1 MTTLPSAGAERWA
14 RIEHLFGKAIELPP
28 EARVSFV
35 EANAADAEERQE
47 LLDLLATDATHAA
60 ACPISQAIGRAADHS
75 AFDRKRALIG
85 KVVGQYRIVSI
96 LGSGGS
102 GTVYLGERAD
112 KQYAAQVAIKVIDE
126 TAPTAFG
133 LRFRAERQ
141 ILASLNHPNIARLLD
156 AGETEAHQPFLVMEY
171 VHGESL
177 ERYCDRNQLT
187 VRARLELFLQVC
199 AAIQYAHQ
207 NLIVHRD
214 IKPANILVTGDGT
227 PKLLDF
233 GIAKLLDASDVTR
246 ASELTRMNDRILT
259 PEYAS
264 PEQILG
270 RPVTTVS
277 DVYSLGVVL
286 YQLLSGLRPY
296 TLSSAAASQ
305 LELERAICVTDP
317 LRPSAAVR
325 AARFS
330 GPVDDQPSI
339 ELLSAARG
347 VTAQRL
353 ERSLVGDI
361 DAIVM
366 RSLRK
371 EPQHRYSSVEQLLA
385 DIRRWL
391 VSEPVQARHGNWLYY
406 TSRFVR
412 RNRWPVA
419 ASTTIAALIVGGMVS
434 MSIQRAAT
442 QAALELATE
451 QKQTAEA
458 VSRYIRDIFAAAN
471 PFLND
476 GHQATARELL
486 DEASRTIETLNAP
499 AAVKAEL
506 YETMGIAYRRLGEPQ
521 TAVTQLGYALHL
533 SRGLHPNGSHETA
546 SILVELAVAEREKG
560 LTDESERHL
569 KEGQEMLAR
578 LGPTDAR
585 SRARYLAELGK
596 LHTLRSQ
603 PAEAL
608 ASFTSA
614 LTVIRSIPG
623 PHDAELELETGSV
636 LSEVANIHTW
646 RDEYPQAEAAAR
658 EAVQIFRV
666 APPLHPDRVKADFIL
681 AEILFLKGQ
690 LAEAASLY
698 ESALAA
704 QRQIFK
710 SNPRI
715 TDTLVSLAQL
725 RIAQGD
731 AAEAEKLVREAI
743 GIHRQWQSTDY
754 TRIGFLQTMLGT
766 VLLTQSRLPEAE
778 QELRIAYDLVV
789 ANLPADHQYVA
800 STEHYLGEALSARGQ
815 LVDAEALLTAAKNR
829 WKRTGAPAWRSARSA
844 SALGEVLHRE
854 GRHDEAEEQL
864 VSSYQV
870 LSTASGVDRETR
882 DNARERVVRFY
893 TETNQPQKLQA
904 FLRGVPAAR
913 SASN

>member
-1 MTTLPSAGAERWA
+1 MTTLRSVAERWA
-14 RIEHLFGKAIELPP
+14 RTELLFGKAIELPP
-28 EARVSFV
+28 EARAAFI
-35 EANAADAEERQE
+35 EEHAADAEERQE
-47 LLDLLATDATHAA
+47 LLDLLATDAAQGE
-60 ACPISQAIGRAADHS
+60 ACPISQAIGRAADRS
-75 AFDRKRALIG
+75 AFDRKQALIG

-112 KQYAAQVAIKVIDE
+112 KQYAAQVAVKVIDE

-156 AGETEAHQPFLVMEY
+156 AGETDAHQPFLIMEY
-171 VHGESL
+171 IHGESV
-177 ERYCDRNQLT
+177 ERYCDRNQLG
-187 VRARLELFLQVC
+187 VRARLELFLHVC
-199 AAIQYAHQ
+199 SAVQYAHQ

-214 IKPANILVTGDGT
+214 IKPANILVTNDGT

-246 ASELTRMNDRILT
+246 PSELTRMNDRILT

-270 RPVTTVS
+270 RSVTTAS
-277 DVYSLGVVL
+277 DVYSLGIVL
-286 YQLLSGLRPY
+286 YQLLTGLRPY
-296 TLSSAAASQ
+296 TLSSASASQ

-325 AARFS
+325 AARS
-330 GPVDDQPSI
+330 AVPSEGQLSI
-339 ELLSAARG
+339 ETLAVARG

-353 ERSLVGDI
+353 ERSLAGDI

-366 RSLRK
+366 RSMRK

-406 TSRFVR
+406 SSRFIR

-419 ASTTIAALIVGGMVS
+419 ASSTIAVLIVGGMVS

-486 DEASRTIETLNAP
+486 DEASRTIESLDAP

-506 YETMGIAYRRLGEPQ
+506 YETMGIAYRRLGEPH
-521 TAVTQLGYALHL
+521 TAALQLRNALHL
-533 SRGLHPNGSHETA
+533 SKSLSPEGSHKTA

-560 LTDESERHL
+560 QTDESEKYLR
-569 KEGQEMLAR
+569 EGQQMLAE

-585 SRARYLAELGK
+585 SKARYLVEVGK

-603 PAEAL
+603 PTEAL
-608 ASFTSA
+608 ESFTSA
-614 LTVIRSIPG
+614 LEVIRTIEG
-623 PHDAELELETGSV
+623 PHDLELDLETGSI

-646 RDEYPQAEAAAR
+646 RDEYTQAEAAAR
-658 EAVQIFRV
+658 QAVQIYNV
-666 APPLHPDRVKADFIL
+666 APALHPDRVKADFIL

-690 LAEAASLY
+690 LTEAASLY

-704 QRQIFK
+704 QRKIFN

-731 AAEAEKLVREAI
+731 APGAEKLVREALD
-743 GIHRQWQSTDY
+743 IHEKWRSTDY

-766 VLLTQSRLPEAE
+766 VLMTQSRLPEAE
-778 QELRIAYDLVV
+778 QQLRSAYDVV
-789 ANLPADHQYVA
+789 VTHLPADHQYVA
-800 STEHYLGEALSARGQ
+800 SAEHYLGEVLAGRGHLS
-815 LVDAEALLTAAKNR
+815 DAEALLTAAKNR
-829 WKRTGAPAWRSARSA
+829 WKRTGAPEWRSARSA
-844 SALGEVLHRE
+844 SVLGEVLHRE
-854 GRHDEAEEQL
+854 GRDREAEEQL
-864 VSSYQV
+864 VASYEV
-870 LSTASGVDRETR
+870 LSTSTGVDRETR
-882 DNARERVVRFY
+882 QAARARLARFY
-893 TETNQPQKLQA
+893 TNTNQQQKYEALMRA
-904 FLRGVPAAR
+904 SAR
-913 SASN
+913 SHIRD

>member
-1 MTTLPSAGAERWA
+1 MTTLRSATERWA
-14 RIEHLFGKAIELPP
+14 RTEHLFGQAIELPP
-28 EARVSFV
+28 EARASFI
-35 EANAADAEERQE
+35 EANAVDADERQE
-47 LLDLLATDATHAA
+47 LLDLLAADADHAD

-75 AFDRKRALIG
+75 ALDRKRGLLG

-171 VHGESL
+171 VQGETL
-177 ERYCDRNQLT
+177 ERYCDRNQLS

-199 AAIQYAHQ
+199 AAVQYAHQ

-214 IKPANILVTGDGT
+214 LKPANILVTGEGT

-233 GIAKLLDASDVTR
+233 GIAKLLDAGDMART
-246 ASELTRMNDRILT
+246 SELTRMNDRILT

-270 RPVTTVS
+270 RSVTTVS

-286 YQLLSGLRPY
+286 YQLLTGLRPY
-296 TLSSAAASQ
+296 TLSSASASQ

-325 AARFS
+325 AARS
-330 GPVDDQPSI
+330 AGPSEEQPSI
-339 ELLSAARG
+339 DVLAAARG
-347 VTAQRL
+347 VTPQRL
-353 ERSLVGDI
+353 ERSLAGDI

-366 RSLRK
+366 RSMRK
-371 EPQHRYSSVEQLLA
+371 EPQHRYSSVEQFLA
-385 DIRRWL
+385 DIRHWL

-406 TSRFVR
+406 SSRFIR

-419 ASTTIAALIVGGMVS
+419 ACTTIAVLIAGGMIS

-499 AAVKAEL
+499 AAVKMEL
-506 YETMGIAYRRLGEPQ
+506 YETMGIAYRRLGEAQ
-521 TAVTQLGYALHL
+521 AAITQLSHALQL
-533 SRGLHPNGSHETA
+533 AQSLQPQGSQKTA
-546 SILVELAVAEREKG
+546 AILVELAVAERIGG
-560 LTDESERHL
+560 LTDASKQHL
-569 KEGQEMLAR
+569 REGQQMLSTFGSAD
-578 LGPTDAR
+578 TR

-596 LHTLRSQ
+596 LQTLSSQ

-614 LTVIRSIPG
+614 LEAIRSIQG
-623 PHDAELELETGSV
+623 PHDVELDLETGSI
-636 LSEVANIHTW
+636 LSDVANIHTW
-646 RDEYPQAEAAAR
+646 RDEYAQAEAAAR
-658 EAVQIFRV
+658 EAVQIFRA
-666 APPLHPDRVKADFIL
+666 APALHPDRVKADFIL

-690 LAEAASLY
+690 LAEAATLY

-704 QRQIFK
+704 QRKIFK

-731 AAEAEKLVREAI
+731 AAGAEKLVRE
-743 GIHRQWQSTDY
+743 GLDIHQQWQSTDY

-766 VLLTQSRLPEAE
+766 VLMTQSRLPEAE
-778 QELRIAYDLVV
+778 QELRRAYELAV
-789 ANLPADHQYVA
+789 ANLLADHQYVA
-800 STEHYLGEALSARGQ
+800 SAEHYFGEALLAREK
-815 LVDAEALLTAAKNR
+815 LAEAEERLTSAKNR
-829 WKRTGAPAWRSARSA
+829 WKRTGAPPWRSARSA

-854 GRHDEAEEQL
+854 GRHREAEQEL
-864 VSSYQV
+864 VSSYQI
-870 LSTASGVDRETR
+870 LSAASGVDRDTR
-882 DNARERVVRFY
+882 EAARARVVRFY
-893 TETNQPQKLQA
+893 SDTRQRQKLEA
-904 FLRGVPAAR
+904 FIRPTR
-913 SASN
+913 HTP

>member
-1 MTTLPSAGAERWA
+1 MTATERWA
-14 RIEHLFGKAIELPP
+14 RTEHLFGKAIELPP
-28 EARVSFV
+28 EARASFI

-47 LLDLLATDATHAA
+47 LLELLATDADHAD
-60 ACPISQAIGRAADHS
+60 ACPISQAIGRAADHT
-75 AFDRKRALIG
+75 AQERKRGLLG
-85 KVVGQYRIVSI
+85 KVVGQYRLMGI

-156 AGETEAHQPFLVMEY
+156 AGETESHQPFLVMEY
-171 VHGESL
+171 VQGETL
-177 ERYCDRNQLT
+177 ERYCDRNQLS
-187 VRARLELFLQVC
+187 VRARLELFLEVC
-199 AAIQYAHQ
+199 SAVQYAHQ

-214 IKPANILVTGDGT
+214 LKPANILVTGDGT

-233 GIAKLLDASDVTR
+233 GIAKLLDAGDVTR
-246 ASELTRMNDRILT
+246 VSELTRMNDRILT

-270 RPVTTVS
+270 RSVTTVS

-286 YQLLSGLRPY
+286 YHLLTGLRPY

-305 LELERAICVTDP
+305 LEMERAICVTDP

-325 AARFS
+325 AARS
-330 GPVDDQPSI
+330 ASPADDGPPM
-339 ELLSAARG
+339 ETLAAARG
-347 VTAQRL
+347 VTAIRL
-353 ERSLVGDI
+353 ERSLGGDI

-366 RSLRK
+366 RSMRK
-371 EPQHRYSSVEQLLA
+371 EPQHRYSSVEQFLA

-391 VSEPVQARHGNWLYY
+391 ASQPVEARHGNWLYY
-406 TSRFVR
+406 SSRFIR

-419 ASTTIAALIVGGMVS
+419 ASTTIAVLIVGGMIS

-486 DEASRTIETLNAP
+486 DESSRTIETLHAP
-499 AAVKAEL
+499 AAVKLEL

-521 TAVTQLGYALHL
+521 TAIAQLTNALRL
-533 SRGLHPNGSHETA
+533 SQGLNPKGSPKTA
-546 SILVELAVAEREKG
+546 SILIELAVAEKERG
-560 LTDESERHL
+560 LIDASERHL
-569 KEGQEMLAR
+569 REGEQMLSL

-585 SRARYLAELGK
+585 SRARFLAELGK

-608 ASFTSA
+608 ASFTAA
-614 LTVIRSIPG
+614 LELIRSIPG
-623 PHDAELELETGSV
+623 PHDVELDLETASV
-636 LSEVANIHTW
+636 LSDVANIHTW

-658 EAVQIFRV
+658 ESVQMFR
-666 APPLHPDRVKADFIL
+666 AASPLHPDRVKADFIL

-698 ESALAA
+698 ESVLAA

-715 TDTLVSLAQL
+715 SDTLVSLAQV

-731 AAEAEKLVREAI
+731 AAAAEQLVREALA
-743 GIHRQWQSTDY
+743 IHRQWQSTDY
-754 TRIGFLQTMLGT
+754 TRIGYLQTMLGM
-766 VLLTQSRLPEAE
+766 VLLNQSRLSEAE
-778 QELRIAYDLVV
+778 QELRRAYEIAL

-800 STEHYLGEALSARGQ
+800 SAEHYLGKALLERGK
-815 LVDAEALLTAAKNR
+815 LADAETLLTSAKDR
-829 WKRTGAPAWRSARSA
+829 WYRSGAPAWRSARSA
-844 SALGEVLHRE
+844 SALGEVLHRA
-854 GRHDEAEEQL
+854 GRNREAEEQL
-864 VSSYQV
+864 VSSYRI
-870 LSTASGVDRETR
+870 LSAASGVDRETR
-882 DNARERVVRFY
+882 EAARARLVRFY
-893 TETNQPQKLQA
+893 SDTKQQQKLEA
-904 FLRGVPAAR
+904 LLRPVRQVP
-913 SASN
+913 

>member
-1 MTTLPSAGAERWA
+1 MSTLRSVAERWA
-14 RIEHLFGKAIELPP
+14 RTEQLFGQAIELPP
-28 EARVSFV
+28 EARASFI
-35 EANAADAEERQE
+35 EEHAADAEERQE
-47 LLDLLATDATHAA
+47 LLDLLAADAAQSRD
-60 ACPISQAIGRAADHS
+60 CPISQAIGRAV
-75 AFDRKRALIG
+75 DRRAHDRRNALLG
-85 KVVGQYRIVSI
+85 KVVGQYRVVSI

-126 TAPTAFG
+126 TAPAAFG

-156 AGETEAHQPFLVMEY
+156 AGETDTHQPFLIMEY
-171 VHGESL
+171 IHGESL
-177 ERYCDRNQLT
+177 EQYCDRIQLT

-199 AAIQYAHQ
+199 GAVQYAHQ

-214 IKPANILVTGDGT
+214 IKPANILITSDGT

-246 ASELTRMNDRILT
+246 PSELTRMNDRLLT

-270 RPVTTVS
+270 RSVTTAS

-286 YQLLSGLRPY
+286 YQLLTGLRPY
-296 TLSSAAASQ
+296 TLSSATASQ

-325 AARFS
+325 LAQSS
-330 GPVDDQPSI
+330 GPVDEQPSI
-339 ELLSAARG
+339 DVLSAARG
-347 VTAQRL
+347 LTPQRL
-353 ERSLVGDI
+353 ERILAGDI

-366 RSLRK
+366 RSMRK

-391 VSEPVQARHGNWLYY
+391 ASEPVHARQGNWIYY
-406 TSRFVR
+406 SSRFIK

-419 ASTTIAALIVGGMVS
+419 ASTTIAVLIVGGMIS

-486 DEASRTIETLNAP
+486 DKASRTIETLNAP
-499 AAVKAEL
+499 AAVKTEL
-506 YETMGIAYRRLGEPQ
+506 HETMGIAYRRLGEPQ
-521 TAVTQLGYALHL
+521 TAVMQLGNALRL
-533 SRGLHPNGSHETA
+533 SKELHPDGSHKTA

-560 LTDESERHL
+560 LAEESEKHL
-569 KEGQEMLAR
+569 REGQQMLAT
-578 LGPTDAR
+578 LGQTDSR
-585 SRARYLAELGK
+585 SRAKYLAELGK

-603 PAEAL
+603 PGEAL

-614 LTVIRSIPG
+614 LELIRAMDG
-623 PHDAELELETGSV
+623 PRDIEMELETGSI
-636 LSEVANIHTW
+636 LSDVANIHTW
-646 RDEYPQAEAAAR
+646 RDEYAQAEAAAR

-698 ESALAA
+698 ESTLAA
-704 QRQIFK
+704 QRTIFK

-731 AAEAEKLVREAI
+731 AAEAEKLVREALN
-743 GIHRQWQSTDY
+743 IHRQWGSTDY

-766 VLLTQSRLPEAE
+766 VLLTQSRFPEAE
-778 QELRIAYDLVV
+778 QQLRSAYDVVV

-800 STEHYLGEALSARGQ
+800 SAEHYLGEALAARGQ
-815 LVDAEALLTAAKNR
+815 LADAEALFTAAKNR

-854 GRHDEAEEQL
+854 GRDREAEEQL

-870 LSTASGVDRETR
+870 LATSPGVDRETR
-882 DNARERVVRFY
+882 ETARQRLVRFY
-893 TETNQPQKLQA
+893 TNTSQQQKLEA
-904 FLRGVPAAR
+904 LMRADGDLVKAR
-913 SASN
+913 

>member
-1 MTTLPSAGAERWA
+1 MTATERWA
-14 RIEHLFGKAIELPP
+14 RTEHLFGQAIELPP
-28 EARVSFV
+28 EARASFI
-35 EANAADAEERQE
+35 EANAADADERQE
-47 LLDLLATDATHAA
+47 LLDLLATDADHAD
-60 ACPISQAIGRAADHS
+60 ACPLSQAIGLAADHS
-75 AFDRKRALIG
+75 ALDRKRGLIG

-112 KQYAAQVAIKVIDE
+112 KQYAVQVAIKVIDE

-141 ILASLNHPNIARLLD
+141 ILASLNHSNIARLLD
-156 AGETEAHQPFLVMEY
+156 AGETEARQPFLVMEY
-171 VHGESL
+171 VQGETL

-199 AAIQYAHQ
+199 AAVQYAHQ

-214 IKPANILVTGDGT
+214 LKPANILVTGDGT

-233 GIAKLLDASDVTR
+233 GIAKLLDASDITR
-246 ASELTRMNDRILT
+246 VSELTRMNDRILT

-270 RPVTTVS
+270 RSVTTVS

-286 YQLLSGLRPY
+286 YQLLTGLRPY
-296 TLSSAAASQ
+296 TLSSASASQ

-325 AARFS
+325 AARTTAPS
-330 GPVDDQPSI
+330 EEQPSMDT
-339 ELLSAARG
+339 LAAARS
-347 VTAQRL
+347 ASPHRL
-353 ERSLVGDI
+353 ERSLTGDI

-366 RSLRK
+366 RSMRK

-406 TSRFVR
+406 SSRFIR

-419 ASTTIAALIVGGMVS
+419 ACTTIAVLIVGGMVT

-499 AAVKAEL
+499 AAVKAQL

-521 TAVTQLGYALHL
+521 MAMTQLGNALRL
-533 SRGLHPNGSHETA
+533 SQQLHPEGNHKTA
-546 SILVELAVAEREKG
+546 SILVELAVAERERG
-560 LTDESERHL
+560 LTSESEKHL
-569 KEGQEMLAR
+569 REGQQMLGT

-585 SRARYLAELGK
+585 SRARYLGELGK

-603 PAEAL
+603 PDEAL

-614 LTVIRSIPG
+614 LELIRSIQG
-623 PHDAELELETGSV
+623 LHDLELDLETGSI
-636 LSEVANIHTW
+636 LSDVANIHTW

-658 EAVQIFRV
+658 ESVQIFRA
-666 APPLHPDRVKADFIL
+666 APALHPDRVKADFIL

-690 LAEAASLY
+690 LAEAATLY
-698 ESALAA
+698 ESALDA
-704 QRQIFK
+704 QRKIFK

-715 TDTLVSLAQL
+715 SDTLVSLAQV

-731 AAEAEKLVREAI
+731 AAEAEKLVREALD
-743 GIHRQWQSTDY
+743 IHQQWQSTDY
-754 TRIGFLQTMLGT
+754 TRIGFLRTMLGT

-778 QELRIAYDLVV
+778 QELRRAYELVV

-800 STEHYLGEALSARGQ
+800 STEHYFGEALLARKKFA
-815 LVDAEALLTAAKNR
+815 DAEAVLTAARDR
-829 WKRTGAPAWRSARSA
+829 WKRTGAPPWRSARSA

-854 GRHDEAEEQL
+854 GRNQEAEQEL
-864 VSSYQV
+864 VSSFQI
-870 LSTASGVDRETR
+870 LATASGVDRETR
-882 DNARERVVRFY
+882 EAARARVVRFY
-893 TETNQPQKLQA
+893 SDTKQQQKLEALIRQTRHA
-904 FLRGVPAAR
+904 P
-913 SASN
+913 

>member
-1 MTTLPSAGAERWA
+1 MTATERWA
-14 RIEHLFGKAIELPP
+14 RTEHLFGQAIELPP
-28 EARVSFV
+28 EARASFI
-35 EANAADAEERQE
+35 EANAIDADERQE
-47 LLDLLATDATHAA
+47 LLDLLAADADHAGS
-60 ACPISQAIGRAADHS
+60 CPISQAIGRAADHS
-75 AFDRKRALIG
+75 ALDRKRGLLG

-171 VHGESL
+171 VQGETL
-177 ERYCDRNQLT
+177 ERYCDRNQLS
-187 VRARLELFLQVC
+187 VRARLELFMQVC
-199 AAIQYAHQ
+199 AAVQYAHQ

-214 IKPANILVTGDGT
+214 LKPANILVTGDGT

-233 GIAKLLDASDVTR
+233 GIAKLLDASDLTR
-246 ASELTRMNDRILT
+246 TSELTRMNDRILT

-270 RPVTTVS
+270 RSVTTAS

-286 YQLLSGLRPY
+286 YQLLTGLRPY
-296 TLSSAAASQ
+296 ILSSASASQ
-305 LELERAICVTDP
+305 LELERTICATDP

-325 AARFS
+325 AARS
-330 GPVDDQPSI
+330 APASEDQPSI
-339 ELLSAARG
+339 DVLAASRS
-347 VTAQRL
+347 VTAHRL
-353 ERSLVGDI
+353 ERSLAGDI

-366 RSLRK
+366 RSMRK
-371 EPQHRYSSVEQLLA
+371 EPQHRYNSAEQFLA

-406 TSRFVR
+406 SSRFIC

-419 ASTTIAALIVGGMVS
+419 ASTTIAVLIVGGMIS

-486 DEASRTIETLNAP
+486 DEASRTIATLNAP

-521 TAVTQLGYALHL
+521 TAVTQLVNALQL
-533 SRGLHPNGSHETA
+533 SQGLHPKGSQKTA

-560 LTDESERHL
+560 LTDESEQHL
-569 KEGQEMLAR
+569 REGQQMLSM

-603 PAEAL
+603 PDEAL

-614 LTVIRSIPG
+614 LELIRSIQG
-623 PHDAELELETGSV
+623 PHDIELDLETGSI
-636 LSEVANIHTW
+636 LSDVANIHTW

-690 LAEAASLY
+690 LTEAASLY

-704 QRQIFK
+704 QRKIFK

-715 TDTLVSLAQL
+715 SDTLVSLAQL

-731 AAEAEKLVREAI
+731 AAGAEKLVREALD
-743 GIHRQWQSTDY
+743 IHQQWQSTDY

-778 QELRIAYDLVV
+778 QELRRAYELVV

-800 STEHYLGEALSARGQ
+800 STEHYLGEALSAQGK
-815 LVDAEALLTAAKNR
+815 LTEAESFLIAAKNR
-829 WKRTGAPAWRSARSA
+829 WKRTGAPPWRSARSA

-854 GRHDEAEEQL
+854 GRDREAEEEL
-864 VSSYQV
+864 VASYRI

-882 DNARERVVRFY
+882 EAARTRLVRFY
-893 TETNQPQKLQA
+893 NDTKQPRKLE
-904 FLRGVPAAR
+904 
-913 SASN
+913 SASK

>member
-1 MTTLPSAGAERWA
+1 MITVRSATERWA
-14 RIEHLFGKAIELPP
+14 RTEHLFGQAIELPP
-28 EARVSFV
+28 EARVSFI
-35 EANAADAEERQE
+35 EANAADADERQE
-47 LLDLLATDATHAA
+47 LLELLASDADHAD

-75 AFDRKRALIG
+75 ALDRKRGLLG

-156 AGETEAHQPFLVMEY
+156 AGETESHQPFLVMEY
-171 VHGESL
+171 VHGETL

-199 AAIQYAHQ
+199 AAVQYAHQ

-214 IKPANILVTGDGT
+214 LKPANILVTDDGT

-233 GIAKLLDASDVTR
+233 GIAKLLDASDLTR

-270 RPVTTVS
+270 RSVTTAS

-286 YQLLSGLRPY
+286 YQLLTGLRPY
-296 TLSSAAASQ
+296 ILSSASASQ
-305 LELERAICVTDP
+305 LELERIICVTDP
-317 LRPSAAVR
+317 LRPSVAVR
-325 AARFS
+325 AARS
-330 GPVDDQPSI
+330 GSLTEDEPSI
-339 ELLSAARG
+339 DTIAPARG
-347 VTAQRL
+347 VTAHRL
-353 ERSLVGDI
+353 ERTLAGDI

-366 RSLRK
+366 RSMRK
-371 EPQHRYSSVEQLLA
+371 EPQHRYTSVEQLLA

-406 TSRFVR
+406 SSRFIR

-419 ASTTIAALIVGGMVS
+419 ASTTIAVLIVGGMIS

-499 AAVKAEL
+499 AAVKLEL

-521 TAVTQLGYALHL
+521 TAVAQLSNALEL
-533 SRGLHPNGSHETA
+533 SEGLHPNGSQKTA

-560 LTDESERHL
+560 LADESEQHL
-569 KEGQEMLAR
+569 KEGQQMLST

-603 PAEAL
+603 PEQAL

-614 LTVIRSIPG
+614 LQLIRSIQG
-623 PHDAELELETGSV
+623 PLDVELNLETGSI
-636 LSEVANIHTW
+636 LSDVANIHTW

-681 AEILFLKGQ
+681 AEILFLKGK
-690 LAEAASLY
+690 LTEAAALY

-704 QRQIFK
+704 QRRIFN

-731 AAEAEKLVREAI
+731 AAGAEKLVREAI
-743 GIHRQWQSTDY
+743 DIHQQWQSTDY
-754 TRIGFLQTMLGT
+754 TRIGFLHTMLGT

-778 QELRIAYDLVV
+778 QQLRRAYELVV
-789 ANLPADHQYVA
+789 DKLPADHQYVA
-800 STEHYLGEALSARGQ
+800 SAEHYFGEALLARGK
-815 LVDAEALLTAAKNR
+815 LAEAEERLTGAKNR
-829 WKRTGAPAWRSARSA
+829 WQRTGAPAWRSARSA
-844 SALGEVLHRE
+844 SALGEVLHLE
-854 GRHDEAEEQL
+854 GRDREAEEEL
-864 VSSYQV
+864 VASYQI
-870 LSTASGVDRETR
+870 LSAASGVDRDTR
-882 DNARERVVRFY
+882 EAARARLVRFY
-893 TETNQPQKLQA
+893 ADTKQQQKLEALVRPMRQA
-904 FLRGVPAAR
+904 P
-913 SASN
+913 

>member
-1 MTTLPSAGAERWA
+1 MTATERWA
-14 RIEHLFGKAIELPP
+14 RTEHLFGKAIELPP
-28 EARVSFV
+28 EARASFI

-47 LLDLLATDATHAA
+47 LLDLLATDADHAD
-60 ACPISQAIGRAADHS
+60 ACPLSQAIGRAADNS
-75 AFDRKRALIG
+75 AFDRKRGLLG

-141 ILASLNHPNIARLLD
+141 ILASLNHPYIARLLD

-171 VHGESL
+171 VQGETL
-177 ERYCDRNQLT
+177 ERYCDRNQLS
-187 VRARLELFLQVC
+187 VRARLELFLEVC
-199 AAIQYAHQ
+199 AAVQYAHQ

-214 IKPANILVTGDGT
+214 LKPANILVTDEGT

-246 ASELTRMNDRILT
+246 TSELTRLNDRILT

-270 RPVTTVS
+270 RSVTTAS

-286 YQLLSGLRPY
+286 YQLLTGLRPY
-296 TLSSAAASQ
+296 ILSSASASQ

-317 LRPSAAVR
+317 LRPSAAVKSAR
-325 AARFS
+325 AATPEE
-330 GPVDDQPSI
+330 GQPTIDS
-339 ELLSAARG
+339 LAAARG
-347 VTAQRL
+347 VTALRL

-366 RSLRK
+366 RSMRK
-371 EPQHRYSSVEQLLA
+371 EPQHRYSSVEQFLA

-391 VSEPVQARHGNWLYY
+391 VSEPVEARHGNWLYY
-406 TSRFVR
+406 SSRFIR
-412 RNRWPVA
+412 RHRWPVA
-419 ASTTIAALIVGGMVS
+419 ASTTIAVLIVGGMIS

-499 AAVKAEL
+499 AAVKLEL

-521 TAVTQLGYALHL
+521 TAVNQLVDALAL
-533 SRGLHPNGSHETA
+533 SQGLHPKGSHKTA

-560 LTDESERHL
+560 LTDESEKHL
-569 KEGQEMLAR
+569 REGQQMLSL
-578 LGPTDAR
+578 LGPTDTR

-603 PAEAL
+603 PGEAL

-614 LTVIRSIPG
+614 LELIRSIQG
-623 PHDAELELETGSV
+623 PHDVELDLETGSI

-646 RDEYPQAEAAAR
+646 RDEYPQAEDAAR

-666 APPLHPDRVKADFIL
+666 APSLHPDRVKADFIL

-690 LAEAASLY
+690 LTEAASLY
-698 ESALAA
+698 ERVLAA
-704 QRQIFK
+704 QRKIFK

-715 TDTLVSLAQL
+715 SDTLVSLAQL
-725 RIAQGD
+725 RIAQRDPAG
-731 AAEAEKLVREAI
+731 AEKLVREAI
-743 GIHRQWQSTDY
+743 EIHQQWQSTDY
-754 TRIGFLQTMLGT
+754 TRIGFLHTMLGT
-766 VLLTQSRLPEAE
+766 VLMTQSRLPEAE
-778 QELRIAYDLVV
+778 QQLRRAHEVVV

-800 STEHYLGEALSARGQ
+800 SAEHYLGDVLAARGK
-815 LVDAEALLTAAKNR
+815 LAEAEELLTAAKNR
-829 WKRTGAPAWRSARSA
+829 WMRTGAPPWRSARSA
-844 SALGEVLHRE
+844 SVLGEVLHRE
-854 GRHDEAEEQL
+854 GRNQEAEQEL
-864 VSSYQV
+864 VASYQI

-882 DNARERVVRFY
+882 EAARARLVRFY
-893 TETNQPQKLQA
+893 TKTNQHQKLEA
-904 FLRGVPAAR
+904 LLRTRASARAA
-913 SASN
+913 SK

>member
-1 MTTLPSAGAERWA
+1 MTTPSSAAERWA
-14 RIEHLFGKAIELPP
+14 RTEHLFGQAIELPP
-28 EARVSFV
+28 DARASFI
-35 EANAADAEERQE
+35 EANAADADERQE
-47 LLDLLATDATHAA
+47 LLDLLATDAAHSRD
-60 ACPISQAIGRAADHS
+60 CPISQAIGRAV
-75 AFDRKRALIG
+75 DRSTLERKQALVG
-85 KVVGQYRIVSI
+85 RVVGQYRIVSI

-112 KQYAAQVAIKVIDE
+112 KQYAAQVAIKVIDD

-156 AGETEAHQPFLVMEY
+156 AGETDTHQPFLIMEY
-171 VHGESL
+171 IHGESV
-177 ERYCDRNQLT
+177 ERYCDRNQLN

-199 AAIQYAHQ
+199 SAVQYAHQ

-214 IKPANILVTGDGT
+214 IKPANILVTNDGT

-233 GIAKLLDASDVTR
+233 GIAKLLDASDITR
-246 ASELTRMNDRILT
+246 PSDLTRMNDRILT

-270 RPVTTVS
+270 RAVTTAS

-286 YQLLSGLRPY
+286 YQLLTGLRPY
-296 TLSSAAASQ
+296 TLSSPDASQ

-317 LRPSAAVR
+317 PRPSAAVR
-325 AARFS
+325 AARTS
-330 GPVDDQPSI
+330 APADEQPSI
-339 ELLSAARG
+339 DMLSAARRT
-347 VTAQRL
+347 TAHRL
-353 ERSLVGDI
+353 ERSLAGDI

-366 RSLRK
+366 RAMRK
-371 EPQHRYSSVEQLLA
+371 ESQHRYSSVEQLLT
-385 DIRRWL
+385 DIRHSL
-391 VSEPVQARHGNWLYY
+391 ANEPVQARQGNWLYY
-406 TSRFVR
+406 SSRFIQ

-419 ASTTIAALIVGGMVS
+419 ASTTIAVLIAGGMVS

-486 DEASRTIETLNAP
+486 DQASQTIETLDAP

-506 YETMGIAYRRLGEPQ
+506 YETMGIAYRRLGEPE
-521 TAVTQLGYALHL
+521 TAVMQLGNALHL
-533 SRGLHPNGSHETA
+533 WRGLHPEGSRKVA
-546 SILVELAVAEREKG
+546 SVLVELAVAEREKG
-560 LTDESERHL
+560 LIDDSEQHL
-569 KEGQEMLAR
+569 REGQALLAG
-578 LGPTDAR
+578 LEATDAR
-585 SRARYLAELGK
+585 SKAKYLTELGK

-614 LTVIRSIPG
+614 LEVIRTIEA
-623 PHDAELELETGSV
+623 PHDAELEFETGSL

-646 RDEYPQAEAAAR
+646 RDEYAQAEAAAR
-658 EAVQIFRV
+658 EAVQIYRA
-666 APPLHPDRVKADFIL
+666 APEMHPDRVKADFVL

-690 LAEAASLY
+690 LAEAATLY
-698 ESALAA
+698 ESTIAA
-704 QRQIFK
+704 QRRIFK

-731 AAEAEKLVREAI
+731 TAQAEKLVREALD
-743 GIHRQWQSTDY
+743 IHQQWRSTDY

-766 VLLTQSRLPEAE
+766 VLLKQSRFAEAE
-778 QELRIAYDLVV
+778 QQLRSAYDLVV

-800 STEHYLGEALSARGQ
+800 SAEHYLGEALSARGQ
-815 LVDAEALLTAAKNR
+815 LADAEALFTAAKNR
-829 WKRTGAPAWRSARSA
+829 WKRTGAPQWRSARSA
-844 SALGEVLHRE
+844 SALGEVLYRE
-854 GRHDEAEEQL
+854 GRHREAEDQL
-864 VSSYQV
+864 VASYQI
-870 LSTASGVDRETR
+870 LATSSGVDRETR
-882 DNARERVVRFY
+882 EAARARVVRFY
-893 TETNQPQKLQA
+893 VETNQRQKLEA
-904 FLRGVPAAR
+904 LLGDSAAT
-913 SASN
+913 NF

>member
-1 MTTLPSAGAERWA
+1 MTTVRSATERWA
-14 RIEHLFGKAIELPP
+14 RTEQLFGKAIELPP
-28 EARVSFV
+28 EARASFI
-35 EANAADAEERQE
+35 EANAADAHERQE
-47 LLDLLATDATHAA
+47 LLELLATDADHAG

-75 AFDRKRALIG
+75 AHERQRGLLG

-112 KQYAAQVAIKVIDE
+112 QQYAAQVAIKVIDE

-156 AGETEAHQPFLVMEY
+156 AGETESHQPFLVMEY
-171 VHGESL
+171 IQGETL
-177 ERYCDRNQLT
+177 ERYCDRNQLS

-199 AAIQYAHQ
+199 AAVQYAHQ

-214 IKPANILVTGDGT
+214 LKPANVLVTGDGT

-233 GIAKLLDASDVTR
+233 GIAKLLDASDLTR

-270 RPVTTVS
+270 RSVTTVS

-286 YQLLSGLRPY
+286 YHLLTGLRPY
-296 TLSSAAASQ
+296 TLSSASASQ

-325 AARFS
+325 AARS
-330 GPVDDQPSI
+330 ASPTEDQPDI
-339 ELLSAARG
+339 EPLAAARG
-347 VTAQRL
+347 VPAHRL
-353 ERSLVGDI
+353 ERSLAGDI

-366 RSLRK
+366 RSMRK

-406 TSRFVR
+406 SSRFIR

-486 DEASRTIETLNAP
+486 DRASRTIENLNAP
-499 AAVKAEL
+499 AAVKLEL

-521 TAVTQLGYALHL
+521 TAVTQLSNALQL
-533 SRGLHPNGSHETA
+533 AQGLHPNGSQKTG

-560 LTDESERHL
+560 LIDASEKHL
-569 KEGQEMLAR
+569 REGQRMLAG
-578 LGPTDAR
+578 LGHTDAR
-585 SRARYLAELGK
+585 SQARYLLQLGK

-603 PAEAL
+603 PGQAL

-614 LTVIRSIPG
+614 LDLIRSIQG
-623 PHDAELELETGSV
+623 PHDVELDLETGSI

-690 LAEAASLY
+690 LTEAAFLY

-704 QRQIFK
+704 QRRIFK

-725 RIAQGD
+725 RIAQAD
-731 AAEAEKLVREAI
+731 AAEAEKLVREALD
-743 GIHRQWQSTDY
+743 IHQQWQSTDY

-766 VLLTQSRLPEAE
+766 VLLTQSRFPEAE
-778 QELRIAYDLVV
+778 QQLRRAYELVLAH
-789 ANLPADHQYVA
+789 LPADHQYVA
-800 STEHYLGEALSARGQ
+800 SAEHYLGEALLAGSKLA
-815 LVDAEALLTAAKNR
+815 DAEELLSAAKDR
-829 WKRTGAPAWRSARSA
+829 WNRTGAPPWRSARSA
-844 SALGEVLHRE
+844 SALGEVLHRQ
-854 GRHDEAEEQL
+854 GRSREAEEEL
-864 VSSYQV
+864 VSSYRI
-870 LSTASGVDRETR
+870 LASASGVDRETR
-882 DNARERVVRFY
+882 QAARTRVVRFY
-893 TETNQPQKLQA
+893 SDTKQQRKLEA
-904 FLRGVPAAR
+904 LLRGSPSAS